1 MAIICVHPS
10 FNDLV
15 GCRKGVPKSSLYKV
29 CVGDDVLICDRKVA
43 DQYTTILNSLKVS
56 ISKSKSLISSTG
68 CIEFAK
74 RFLVNGLTLDLSP
87 ISTRCLSNFF
97 HPYGYYAIRYRLL
110 ARDPYSSRGYRKVL
124 YSGMA
129 CIHFLLLRTA
139 GGVGKPVP
147 NLLTYEALGTPDYE
161 PVVTTYEA
169 LDFCTC
175 HSLLWSA
182 VLSVLETFA
191 QKPVGSAKSTI
202 IRSIYTWHSLHYCL
216 GFPIQNYERSS
227 LYAVEF
233 DAVESVVTD

>member
-97 HPYGYYAIRYRLL
+97 HPYGYYAIRLK
-110 ARDPYSSRGYRKVL
+110 YSIRRFSTFCR
-124 YSGMA
+124 
-129 CIHFLLLRTA
+129 I
-139 GGVGKPVP
+139 GGVGYK
-147 NLLTYEALGTPDYE
+147 TLGRLHIVLRLWTGGF
-161 PVVTTYEA
+161 
-169 LDFCTC
+169 DFGTD
-175 HSLLWSA
+175 L
-182 VLSVLETFA
+182 
-191 QKPVGSAKSTI
+191 P
-202 IRSIYTWHSLHYCL
+202 Y
-216 GFPIQNYERSS
+216 
-227 LYAVEF
+227 LYGCG
-233 DAVESVVTD
+233 

>member
-97 HPYGYYAIRYRLL
+97 HPYGYYAIRLKYSIRRFSTLCRIGGGRLQ
-110 ARDPYSSRGYRKVL
+110 DSWSSPQYLFSVYGQ
-124 YSGMA
+124 
-129 CIHFLLLRTA
+129 
-139 GGVGKPVP
+139 
-147 NLLTYEALGTPDYE
+147 EALTLEPTYLTFTVVVRPGTAPFTLPHRLFNAFSSDKI
-161 PVVTTYEA
+161 
-169 LDFCTC
+169 
-175 HSLLWSA
+175 
-182 VLSVLETFA
+182 
-191 QKPVGSAKSTI
+191 QI
-202 IRSIYTWHSLHYCL
+202 I
-216 GFPIQNYERSS
+216 
-227 LYAVEF
+227 
-233 DAVESVVTD
+233 